1 MVLSIVIV
9 NVTISRRSFVFGQ
22 SRAKRDPTPTL
33 QRKLNNKLIALKKTN
48 KMDFRRYNRLRGIVP
63 PPPKLNG
70 LPKLH
75 KPSIPMR
82 PIVSFC
88 GTPNYQL
95 SKYFTNVLKRLTDES
110 GHKLQSTE
118 NFVDAIKTIQIPDDH
133 RLVYFDVK
141 SLFTSIPATSTDSR
155 LY

>member
-1 MVLSIVIV
+1 
-9 NVTISRRSFVFGQ
+9 
-22 SRAKRDPTPTL
+22 
-33 QRKLNNKLIALKKTN
+33 
-48 KMDFRRYNRLRGIVP
+48 
-63 PPPKLNG
+63 
-70 LPKLH
+70 
-75 KPSIPMR
+75 MR

-88 GTPNYQL
+88 GPPKYEL
-95 SKYFTNVLKRLTDES
+95 SKYLTNVLKPLTDEC